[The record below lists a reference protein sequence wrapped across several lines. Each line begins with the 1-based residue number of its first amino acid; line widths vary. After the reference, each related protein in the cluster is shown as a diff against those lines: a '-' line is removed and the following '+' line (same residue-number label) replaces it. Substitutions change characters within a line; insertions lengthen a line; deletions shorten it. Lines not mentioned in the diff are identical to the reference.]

1 MRKILFFTT
10 FILLGYMMSSFSA
23 CSTSTSVGTQNV
35 SQIYK
40 TDQNVLHPV
49 FVVFHRTNTVS
60 ELHFKVNSKELLY
73 SKQAGNEN
81 FIARISIH
89 YRLISSYE
97 TKDIIDSATVMV
109 TDVYSNTAKDII
121 GKIDFNAT
129 LTNTYLLQ
137 VEMTDLNRNTTVKS
151 FINVDKIDYNTRQN
165 FLLLSTSKIPL
176 FRNYVNTKEHFFIR
190 YRHHGEKLYVRYYN
204 REFPLPAPPYSM
216 SNMPL
221 FDYRADS
228 TFIIQPNEK
237 DTLGFNF
244 KKQGIYHIQ
253 PDTTLY
259 TGFTLFRFSDGFPQV
274 NHYIQLLQPLVY
286 LTSKQEYNVLI
297 SYKNIKHAVDSFWV
311 FAGGS
316 YDRARELVRKFY
328 NRVEKANEYFTSHT
342 EGWRTDRGLIYIV
355 YGPPNVVYRSNDGEN
370 WVYGEEN
377 NINSLTFSFSKVLMN
392 PFTEND
398 YRLDRSPV
406 FRTGW
411 HTAVEMWRQGR
422 VYAEK

>member
-1 MRKILFFTT
+1 MKKIVFFTV
-10 FILLGYMMSSFSA
+10 FISFAYILSSFSS
-23 CSTSTSVGTQNV
+23 CSTSTSTSTQNI
-35 SQIYK
+35 SQMYK
-40 TDQNVLHPV
+40 TDQNMIRPA

-73 SKQAGNEN
+73 SRQAGNEN
-81 FIARISIH
+81 FTARISIH

-97 TKDIIDSATVMV
+97 TKDIIDSATVMI

-121 GKIDFNAT
+121 GKIDFNANF
-129 LTNTYLLQ
+129 TNTYLLQ
-137 VEMTDLNRNTTVKS
+137 VEMTDLNRNTTSKS
-151 FINVDKIDYNTRQN
+151 FININKIDYNAPQN
-165 FLLLSTSKIPL
+165 FLLLSKNKIPL
-176 FRNYVNTKEHFFIR
+176 FRNYVNDDERFFIH

-204 REFPLPAPPYSM
+204 RDFPLPAPPYSM
-216 SNMPL
+216 SNVGL
-221 FDYRADS
+221 FEYRADS
-228 TFIIQPNEK
+228 IFTIQQDEK
-237 DTLGFNF
+237 DTIGLNF
-244 KKQGIYHIQ
+244 RKQGFYHIQ
-253 PDTTLY
+253 ADTTSY
-259 TGFTLFRFSDGFPQV
+259 AGFTVFRFSDGFPQV
-274 NHYIQLLQPLVY
+274 TRHIQLLQPLVY
-286 LTSKQEYNVLI
+286 LTSKQEYKTLM

-355 YGPPNVVYRSNDGEN
+355 YGPPNIVYKSNDGEN

-377 NINSLTFSFSKVLMN
+377 NLNSLTFSFSKVQMN

-411 HTAVEMWRQGR
+411 HMAVEMWRQGR